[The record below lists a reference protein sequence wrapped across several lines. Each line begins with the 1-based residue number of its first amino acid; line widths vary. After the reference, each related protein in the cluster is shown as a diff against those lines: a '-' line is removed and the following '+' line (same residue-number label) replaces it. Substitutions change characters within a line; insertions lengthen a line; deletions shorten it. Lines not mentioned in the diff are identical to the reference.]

1 MLSDSQDDG
10 AFAIAQALKSN
21 DDVAVTSLNIA
32 SNFLTKFGQVM
43 YIVVLL
49 LLFAQ
54 FYPSFYFIFM
64 GLNILHMQSALADAR
79 DHVLEMT
86 EKEINIF
93 L

>member
-43 YIVVLL
+43 YIVLL
-49 LLFAQ
+49 LLPFNRP
-54 FYPSFYFIFM
+54 FYCIFTS
-64 GLNILHMQSALADAR
+64 LNILHVQGALADAR